1 MTGSPIIIQK
11 GVSQKRRCLLR
22 VRQVL
27 RESKGNKS
35 SSLSENFPLKT
46 FSRHMNELHRGN
58 VEEQAN
64 FEKEGLTLL
73 TNIEREAVQQY
84 LDDEDGF
91 EFSDLSDADPPE
103 DQLDQSIVS
112 TLNEQSKLN
121 LVLLKAKLLP
131 VQ

>member
-1 MTGSPIIIQK
+1 
-11 GVSQKRRCLLR
+11 
-22 VRQVL
+22 
-27 RESKGNKS
+27 
-35 SSLSENFPLKT
+35 
-46 FSRHMNELHRGN
+46 MNELHRGN

-73 TNIEREAVQQY
+73 TNIEREAEQQY